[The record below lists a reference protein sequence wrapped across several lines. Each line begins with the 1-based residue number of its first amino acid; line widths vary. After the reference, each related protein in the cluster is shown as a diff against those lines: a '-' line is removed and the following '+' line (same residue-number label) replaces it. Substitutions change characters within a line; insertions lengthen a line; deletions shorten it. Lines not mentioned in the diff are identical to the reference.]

1 MELYE
6 HTQYLGGVWRTD
18 VVSLVD
24 CLSVCLRDQACVT
37 VDTAEQHCYLH
48 YKDDLSDDSMR
59 ERVTA
64 NGITQ
69 LALRRGFCDGT

>member
-1 MELYE
+1 MWLYE
-6 HTQYLGGVWRTD
+6 HTQSFDGVWRTD

-24 CLSVCLRDQACVT
+24 CLSVCLRDQACMA
-37 VDTAEQHCYLH
+37 VDTVEEHCYLH
-48 YKDDLSDDSMR
+48 YKDDSMR

-69 LALRRGFCDGT
+69 IAITRNLIIGT